1 MRSNRQEME
10 TKEFRA
16 PHEGDPNPEPT
27 PESVAQLREQSKA
40 SEDRSE

>member
-16 PHEGDPNPEPT
+16 PREGDPNPEPT
-27 PESVAQLREQSKA
+27 PESVAQLRAESQKEQK
-40 SEDRSE
+40 DQ